1 MTMEPTERE
10 FITMDSGNIYADLGL
25 PDADEM
31 LIKAQIVGRIGAAMK
46 ARGLTQAAAA
56 KLVGMPQPQVSLMLR
71 GRFREFTID
80 RMVKALNAIEP
91 STRVQVTF
99 STGAHDDARAV

>member
-1 MTMEPTERE
+1 MEPQERE

-31 LIKAQIVGRIGAAMK
+31 LMKAQIVGRIGASMK

-56 KLVGMPQPQVSLMLR
+56 KIVGMPQPQVSLVLR

-80 RMVKALNAIEP
+80 RLLRVLNALEP
-91 STRVQVTF
+91 STRVQVVFTT
-99 STGAHDDARAV
+99 SPHEDAKAM

>member
-1 MTMEPTERE
+1 MEPQERE

-25 PDADEM
+25 ADADEM
-31 LIKAQIVGRIGAAMK
+31 LMKAQIVSRIGVAMK

-56 KLVGMPQPQVSLMLR
+56 KIVGMPQPQVSLILR

-80 RMVKALNAIEP
+80 RLVRALNALEP
-91 STRVQVTF
+91 STRVQVVF
-99 STGAHDDARAV
+99 STSPREDATAV